1 MLSQKNH
8 TPHHKIVIGTTDDN
22 PWGICGSPFTT
33 PTQLMAMLV
42 EGDGEPLKNRVGV
55 NII

>member
-1 MLSQKNH
+1 MTIH
-8 TPHHKIVIGTTDDN
+8 GEFVGRH
-22 PWGICGSPFTT
+22 FTT

-42 EGDGEPLKNRVGV
+42 EGDGEPLRNRVGV